1 MRQTKIIATI
11 GPASDTDQEIDAL
24 IAAGV
29 DVFRINFSHGTRE
42 SQRRMYDRIRASA
55 ARADRLIAIMQ
66 DLAGP
71 KIRTGQLAGP
81 DPILL
86 RPGAAFRISAGDF
99 AGTVE
104 RVSTTFA
111 GLASTVRAGAKLML
125 DDGRIELRVE
135 SIDGTDIVTKV
146 VQGGPLGEHKG
157 INAPGVLFLESS
169 VTEKDVAD
177 LKFGM
182 NLGVDF
188 AAVSFV
194 QTSEDLRRAREV
206 VGHSVALI
214 AKIERPQAVE
224 AFQDILEEAD
234 AIMVARGDLGLEI
247 PLEHVPRVQK
257 ELTRQAR
264 AVGIPVIIATQVLD
278 TMRFAR
284 RPTRA
289 EVNDAA
295 NSVYDGVD
303 AIMLAGETAV
313 GSFPALTVETL
324 DAVIRD
330 AESVPLAAQPSPS
343 TLGRHHGR
351 ALCEAATSLASAFRA
366 SVIVAVTRRG
376 TTALQLAALR
386 PGVPIYAV
394 TDDAAVARRLAMSW
408 GVSSTTVAASELET
422 ASIQRTLLHRKTLL
436 QGDVVVFVRV
446 HSDLTLADGNFLQL
460 RQLPATPTNI

>member
-42 SQRRMYDRIRASA
+42 SQKRMYDRIRASA
-55 ARADRLIAIMQ
+55 ARADRLIAVMQ

-71 KIRTGQLAGP
+71 KIRTGRLAGP
-81 DPILL
+81 KPILL
-86 RPGAAFRISAGDF
+86 EQGTAFRVSIGDF
-99 AGTVE
+99 AGNAE

-111 GLASTVRAGAKLML
+111 GLATVKVGAKLML
-125 DDGRIELRVE
+125 DDGRIQLRVE
-135 SIDGTDIVTKV
+135 EVDGTDIVTKV

-157 INAPGVLFLESS
+157 INAPGVLFPESAL
-169 VTEKDVAD
+169 TEKDVDD

-182 NLGVDF
+182 DLGVDF

-194 QTSEDLRRAREV
+194 QTSEDLRRARKV
-206 VGHSVALI
+206 VGHSVALV

-224 AFQDILEEAD
+224 VFPDILDEAD

-278 TMRFAR
+278 TMRFER

-313 GSFPALTVETL
+313 GSFPALAVETL
-324 DAVIRD
+324 DSVIRD
-330 AESVPLAAQPSPS
+330 AESVPLATQPPPS
-343 TLGRHHGR
+343 TMGRHHGR
-351 ALCEAATSLASAFRA
+351 ALCEAAVSLASAFKA
-366 SVIVAVTRRG
+366 SVIVAVTRHG
-376 TTALQLAALR
+376 ATALQLAALR

-394 TDDAAVARRLAMSW
+394 TDDDAVARRLALSW
-408 GVSSTTVAASELET
+408 GVSSTTVATSGLET
-422 ASIQRTLLHRKTLL
+422 ASIQQTLLQRKTLA
-436 QGDVVVFVRV
+436 QGDFVIFVRV
-446 HSDLTLADGNFLQL
+446 HSDPTLADGNFLQL
-460 RQLPATPTNI
+460 RQLPATPTNK